1 MQQDVEMYAS
11 PTTLKDRMMSTT
23 IYTTIYT
30 AVATIS
36 VCCAVFYNIPKPEP
50 ITKYVDVVRWVEYT
64 EQISVPRAPTQ
75 LESIEALQITLDGGY
90 ESLKYRALTQIT
102 SPPTPARK
110 PRGV

>member
-1 MQQDVEMYAS
+1 MQQDVEMHAN
-11 PTTLKDRMMSTT
+11 PTTLKDRTMKP
-23 IYTTIYT
+23 IYTMIYSLT
-30 AVATIS
+30 LGIGVCFAAVMNAPAKMPETWR
-36 VCCAVFYNIPKPEP
+36 VVF
-50 ITKYVDVVRWVEYT
+50 VDTYYT
-64 EQISVPRAPTQ
+64 EQISVPRAPTL

>member
-1 MQQDVEMYAS
+1 MNFKYGLA
-11 PTTLKDRMMSTT
+11 TGITLCT
-23 IYTTIYT
+23 I
-30 AVATIS
+30 VML
-36 VCCAVFYNIPKPEP
+36 NIPKPEP